1 MPVRIASSRVTTAD
15 RNHRTVGEGGEAE
28 MRTYDPADH
37 ILYVHLAQDPVA
49 PAAPSPPAHAG
60 CQRLSPGYANAS
72 LRARLGAC
80 RADTRPALVVLPG
93 GRVAADGPASAAS
106 ALYLAQ

>member
-1 MPVRIASSRVTTAD
+1 
-15 RNHRTVGEGGEAE
+15 

-37 ILYVHLAQDPVA
+37 ILYVYLAQGPAAPV
-49 PAAPSPPAHAG
+49 APSPPAHAE
-60 CQRLSPGYANAS
+60 CQRLSPGYANSS

-80 RADTRPALVVLPG
+80 RADTRPALVVIPG
-93 GRVAADGPASAAS
+93 GWVAADGPSSAAA

>member
-1 MPVRIASSRVTTAD
+1 
-15 RNHRTVGEGGEAE
+15 

-37 ILYVHLAQDPVA
+37 ILYVHLAQDRAA
-49 PAAPSPPAHAG
+49 PAAAPPAADHE

-72 LRARLGAC
+72 LRARLEVR
-80 RADTRPALVVLPG
+80 RADARPALVVIRG
-93 GRVAADGPASAAS
+93 GWAAAAGPASAAP